1 MKVKDPVCGMS
12 VETETAKHRHTHD
25 GIDYFFCNPKCKAKF
40 EASPESYTKAI
51 DPVCGM
57 TVTKAT
63 AKHTLTRE
71 GTDYYF
77 CNPKCKTKFEASPD
91 AYLHKHDHDHDH
103 QGHDHAHHH
112 AASSAP
118 VKQSAIYTC
127 PMHPEVK
134 QVGPGS
140 CPKCGM
146 ALEPLDPL
154 VAGEGE
160 DGELRDMRRRFWISL
175 IFATPVLVMAMAEI
189 PGTVWYQFA
198 LATPVVLW
206 GAWPFFQRAWASV
219 VHRSPNMFTLI
230 GLGVGVA
237 YIFSVVATIWPDWF
251 PSAFRMHHG
260 DVGVYFE
267 ASAVITTLVLLGQVL
282 ELRARAAT
290 SGAIRALLDLAPK
303 TARRIGSDGSESDVA
318 LDHVVQGDRLRVR
331 PGDHVPVDGS
341 IVEGSAVL
349 DESMVTGESLPVAKK
364 PGDKVTGG
372 TLAQDG
378 SFIMSAERVG
388 SETLLARIVHLVAEA
403 QRSQAPVQRLA
414 DKVSEWFV
422 PAVILCA
429 LVTFGIWAWFGPD
442 PRLAHALV
450 NAVAVLIIACP
461 CALGLATPMSIMVG
475 TGEGARMGVLVRNAA
490 ALERMEQVTTL
501 IVDKTGTL
509 TEGKPKVTDLTA
521 LGGGNEDDLLRLAA
535 GLERASGH
543 PLANAVV
550 AAAEGRGLAIPKVED
565 FAEDSGAGVRGRV
578 DGRMVR
584 IGNRAYVGGSENAD
598 IARGSEDWQRQGK
611 TVIYVGLDG
620 TPAGLIAIADP
631 IKATSREAIE
641 GLRKDGVEVVMATGD
656 AAATARAVASQLGIE
671 RIEAGVLPADKAAL
685 VRKLKAE
692 GKVVAMAGDGINDAP
707 ALAAADVGIAM
718 GTGTDIAM
726 ESASVTLVKGD
737 LRGIL
742 RARRLSR
749 ATMRNI
755 RQNLFFAFV
764 YNTAGV
770 PLAAGALY
778 PAFGLLLSPMIA
790 SAAMSLSSVSVI
802 SNALRLRWQ
811 KL

>member
-12 VETETAKHRHTHD
+12 VETDSAKHRHTHD
-25 GIDYFFCNPKCKAKF
+25 GVEYFFCNPKCKAKF
-40 EASPESYTKAI
+40 EAAPETYTKAV

-63 AKHTLTRE
+63 AKHTLVHE
-71 GTDYYF
+71 GTDYFF
-77 CNPKCKTKFEASPD
+77 CNPKCKDKFAAAPD
-91 AYLHKHDHDHDH
+91 DYLHKHEHGGHEH
-103 QGHDHAHHH
+103 NGHDHG
-112 AASSAP
+112 AP
-118 VKQSAIYTC
+118 AKSGAIYTC

-146 ALEPLDPL
+146 ALEPTEPL
-154 VAGEGE
+154 AGGAED
-160 DGELRDMRRRFWISL
+160 DGELRSMRVRFWISL
-175 IFATPVLVMAMAEI
+175 AFALPVFVMAMAEI

-198 LATPVVLW
+198 LASPVVLW
-206 GAWPFFQRAWASV
+206 GAWPFFQRAWASIV
-219 VHRSPNMFTLI
+219 NRSPNMFTLI
-230 GLGVGVA
+230 GIGVGVA
-237 YIFSVVATIWPDWF
+237 YLFSVVATIWPEWF
-251 PSAFRMHHG
+251 PAAFRMHHG
-260 DVGVYFE
+260 EVGVYFE
-267 ASAVITTLVLLGQVL
+267 AAAVITTLVLLGQVL

-303 TARRIGSDGSESDVA
+303 TARRIATDGSERDVP
-318 LDHVVQGDRLRVR
+318 LDEVSKGDRLRVR
-331 PGDHVPVDGS
+331 PGDHVPVDGA
-341 IVEGSAVL
+341 IVDGSAVL

-378 SFIMSAERVG
+378 SFVMSAERVG
-388 SETLLARIVHLVAEA
+388 SETLLARIVHLVADA

-414 DKVSEWFV
+414 DKVAEWFV
-422 PAVILCA
+422 PSVLLVAV
-429 LVTFGIWAWFGPD
+429 VTFGLWAWIGPE
-442 PRLAHALV
+442 PKLAHALV

-475 TGEGARMGVLVRNAA
+475 TGQGARMGVLVRNAS
-490 ALERMEQVTTL
+490 ALERLEAVNVL

-509 TEGKPKVTDLTA
+509 TEGKPKVTDIA
-521 LGGGNEDDLLRLAA
+521 VLGGGTENDLLRLAA

-550 AAAEGRGLAIPKVED
+550 AAAEARGLAIPRVED
-565 FAEDSGAGVRGRV
+565 FAEDSGAGVRGMV
-578 DGRMVR
+578 DGRAVR
-584 IGNRAYVGGSENAD
+584 IGNRAYVGAVEHGKTVTSND
-598 IARGSEDWQRQGK
+598 DWQSQGK
-611 TVIYVGLDG
+611 TVIYIGIDG
-620 TPAGLIAIADP
+620 APAGLIAIMDP
-631 IKATSREAIE
+631 IKATTKEAID
-641 GLRKDGVEVVMATGD
+641 GLRADGIEIVMATGD
-656 AAATARAVASQLGIE
+656 ALATARAVAAQLGID
-671 RIEAGVLPADKAAL
+671 RVEAGVLPADKSAL
-685 VRKLKAE
+685 VTRLRSE
-692 GKVVAMAGDGINDAP
+692 GKVVSMAGDGINDAP

-718 GTGTDIAM
+718 GTGTDVAM
-726 ESASVTLVKGD
+726 ESAAVTLVKGD

-755 RQNLFFAFV
+755 RQNLFFAFA
-764 YNTAGV
+764 YNVLGV
-770 PLAAGALY
+770 PIAAGALY

-802 SNALRLRWQ
+802 ANALRL
-811 KL
+811 KNKEF

>member
-12 VETETAKHRHTHD
+12 VETDTAKHRHTHD
-25 GIDYFFCNPKCKAKF
+25 GVEYFFCNPKCKAKF
-40 EASPESYTKAI
+40 EAAPETYTKAV

-63 AKHTLTRE
+63 AKHTLVHE
-71 GTDYYF
+71 GTDYFF
-77 CNPKCKTKFEASPD
+77 CNPKCKDKFAAAPD
-91 AYLHKHDHDHDH
+91 DYLHKHEHVGHDHD
-103 QGHDHAHHH
+103 GHDHGPPAK
-112 AASSAP
+112 SG
-118 VKQSAIYTC
+118 AIYTC

-146 ALEPLDPL
+146 ALEPMDPL
-154 VAGEGE
+154 AGGAED
-160 DGELRDMRRRFWISL
+160 DGELRSMRMRFWISL
-175 IFATPVLVMAMAEI
+175 AFALPIFVMAMAEI

-198 LATPVVLW
+198 LASPVVLW
-206 GAWPFFQRAWASV
+206 GAWPFFQRAWASI

-230 GLGVGVA
+230 GIGVGVA
-237 YIFSVVATIWPDWF
+237 YVFSVVATIWPEWF
-251 PSAFRMHHG
+251 PAAFRMHHG
-260 DVGVYFE
+260 EVGVYFE
-267 ASAVITTLVLLGQVL
+267 AAAVITTLVLLGQVL
-282 ELRARAAT
+282 ELKARAAT

-303 TARRIGSDGSESDVA
+303 TARRIATDGSERDVP
-318 LDHVVQGDRLRVR
+318 LDEVSKGDRLRVR
-331 PGDHVPVDGS
+331 PGDHVPVDGA
-341 IVEGSAVL
+341 IIDGSAVL

-364 PGDKVTGG
+364 AGDKVTGG

-378 SFIMSAERVG
+378 SFVMSAERVG
-388 SETLLARIVHLVAEA
+388 SETLLARIVHLVADA

-414 DKVSEWFV
+414 DKVAEWFV
-422 PAVILCA
+422 PSVLLVAV
-429 LVTFGIWAWFGPD
+429 VTFGLWAWIGPE
-442 PRLAHALV
+442 PKLAHALV

-475 TGEGARMGVLVRNAA
+475 TGQGARMGVLVRNAA
-490 ALERMEQVTTL
+490 ALERLEAVNVL

-509 TEGKPKVTDLTA
+509 TEGKPKVTDIA
-521 LGGGNEDDLLRLAA
+521 VLGGGTENDLLRLAA

-550 AAAEGRGLAIPKVED
+550 AAAEARGLVIPKVED
-565 FAEDSGAGVRGRV
+565 FAEDSGAGVRGTV
-578 DGRMVR
+578 DGRAVR
-584 IGNRAYVGGSENAD
+584 IGNRAYVGSVEQGSTVTSND
-598 IARGSEDWQRQGK
+598 DWQRQGK
-611 TVIYVGLDG
+611 TVIYIGIDG
-620 TPAGLIAIADP
+620 EPAGLIAIMDP
-631 IKATSREAIE
+631 IKATTKEAID
-641 GLRKDGVEVVMATGD
+641 GLRADGIEIVMATGD
-656 AAATARAVASQLGIE
+656 ALATARAVAAQLGID
-671 RIEAGVLPADKAAL
+671 RVEAGVLPADKSAL
-685 VRKLKAE
+685 VTRLRSE

-718 GTGTDIAM
+718 GTGTDVAM
-726 ESASVTLVKGD
+726 ESAAVTLVKGD

-755 RQNLFFAFV
+755 RQNLVFAFG
-764 YNTAGV
+764 YNVLGVPIAAGV
-770 PLAAGALY
+770 LY

-802 SNALRLRWQ
+802 ANALRL
-811 KL
+811 KNKEF